1 MGFSPKFVTHTS
13 PNFKQTS
20 VFYKPHLSFEPRV
33 FISDFDG
40 SVIEIDDEEKVIN
53 AVYLMT
59 FNAPT
64 GSAFTVGKRMVTA
77 LHDFHGSLGT
87 HRSIGLMLFLN
98 RTEKV
103 SE

>member
-1 MGFSPKFVTHTS
+1 MTHTS

-59 FNAPT
+59 FHAPT
-64 GSAFTVGKRMVTA
+64 PTARLAKGAAFTVGKRIVTA
-77 LHDFHGSLGT
+77 LHYFHGSLGT
-87 HRSIGLMLFLN
+87 HGSIGLMIFLN

-103 SE
+103 

>member
-59 FNAPT
+59 FHAPPA
-64 GSAFTVGKRMVTA
+64 SELNVGKRSYTP
-77 LHDFHGSLGT
+77 LHYYHDSPYGFLG
-87 HRSIGLMLFLN
+87 SIGLMIFLN
-98 RTEKV
+98 LSEKV
-103 SE
+103 